1 MKITVLQ
8 PNLFPFKSYFDI
20 VGKVDKVIF
29 ADDTYYN
36 NKSWVNK
43 AVLKKKRKKIV
54 FRIPV
59 ETGSTD
65 KKICDLVVSVGN
77 WRRNLLK
84 VIASEYKESVNFEKV
99 FPVIK
104 EIVKLPSD
112 NISHIAAY
120 SVFRISEL
128 LGYKTKFCLSS
139 IAYRNTEGS
148 FYKKIIK
155 ICKKEHSK
163 EFVTFAMYRDTFNS
177 DFFIKNNI
185 KIGYYSSA
193 TESNYSIVDDLM
205 NDEGLFK

>member
-8 PNLFPFKSYFDI
+8 PNLFPFKSYLDI

-36 NKSWVNK
+36 KKSWVNK
-43 AVLKKKRKKIV
+43 TVLKKNGKKIV

-59 ETGSTD
+59 EDGAGD
-65 KKICDLVVSVGN
+65 KKICDLAVSLSN

-84 VIASEYKESVNFEKV
+84 IIASEYKESPNFGKV

-128 LGYKTKFCLSS
+128 LGMKTKFCLSS
-139 IAYRNTEGS
+139 VAYKNTEGS

-163 EFVTFAMYRDTFNS
+163 EFVTFAMYRDTFKS
-177 DFFIKNNI
+177 DFFVKNQI

-193 TESNYSIVDDLM
+193 NESNYSIVDQLM
-205 NDEGLFK
+205 NDRDLFK

>member
-20 VGKVDKVIF
+20 VKRVDKVVF

-36 NKSWVNK
+36 KKSWVNK
-43 AVLKKKRKKIV
+43 TVLKRNRKKIV

-59 ETGSTD
+59 EEKSAE
-65 KKICDLVVSVGN
+65 KKICDLAVSVGN

-84 VIASEYKESVNFEKV
+84 IIASEYKESVNFEKV
-99 FPVIK
+99 FPVVK
-104 EIVKLPSD
+104 EVVKLPSD

-128 LGYKTKFCLSS
+128 MGLETKFCLSS
-139 IAYRNTEGS
+139 IAYKNTEGS

-177 DFFIKNNI
+177 DFFVKNKI

-193 TESNYSIVDDLM
+193 TENNYSILDDLM
-205 NDEGLFK
+205 NDGDLFK

>member
-20 VGKVDKVIF
+20 VKRVDKVIF

-43 AVLKKKRKKIV
+43 TVLKKKRKKIV
-54 FRIPV
+54 FRIPI
-59 ETGSTD
+59 EERSAD

-99 FPVIK
+99 FPVVK
-104 EIVKLPSD
+104 EVVKLPSD
-112 NISHIAAY
+112 NVSHIAAY

-128 LGYKTKFCLSS
+128 MGLETKFCLSS
-139 IAYRNTEGS
+139 IAYKDTEGS

-155 ICKKEHSK
+155 ICKKEHSR
-163 EFVTFAMYRDTFNS
+163 EFITFAMYRDTFKS
-177 DFFIKNNI
+177 DFFIKNKI

-193 TESNYSIVDDLM
+193 TENNYSILDYLM
-205 NDEGLFK
+205 NDGGLFK

>member
-8 PNLFPFKSYFDI
+8 PNLFPFKSYLE
-20 VGKVDKVIF
+20 VVNKVDKVVF

-36 NKSWVNK
+36 DKSWVNK
-43 AVLKKKRKKIV
+43 TVLKKNGKKIV
-54 FRIPV
+54 FRVPI
-59 ETGSTD
+59 EERASS

-84 VIASEYKESVNFEKV
+84 IIASEYKESPNFERV
-99 FPVIK
+99 FPVVK
-104 EIVKLPSD
+104 EIVKLPSE

-128 LGYKTKFCLSS
+128 LGMETKFCLSS
-139 IAYRNTEGS
+139 IAYKGTEGS

-185 KIGYYSSA
+185 KIGYYSSSS
-193 TESNYSIVDDLM
+193 ESNFSIIDQLM